1 MFIVLK
7 HLWAFSFYWSYTHLL
22 TNPVKSKERT
32 GSCSFTLAYLYW
44 FSFSVTSLDALNH
57 VCKASHLFGQ
67 YFIAPSLVLQRS
79 KAWGLVSLAGMGTL
93 LKYISWDERFALNCF
108 TAASVSWSPVIFLTS
123 ERIWVKKKRHG
134 FKCFSCSFCSMVLKK
149 VAPIWIKFRAKTYN
163 ENEQHQVTTSSYTQ
177 VNRIKKM
184 AIGDDHTYSATTAR
198 VVPEEIH
205 GKY

>member
-123 ERIWVKKKRHG
+123 ERIWVKKKKTWFQMLFLFFLFHG
-134 FKCFSCSFCSMVLKK
+134 FKESRPDLNKISS
-149 VAPIWIKFRAKTYN
+149 
-163 ENEQHQVTTSSYTQ
+163 ENVQWKWAASSHD
-177 VNRIKKM
+177 VI
-184 AIGDDHTYSATTAR
+184 IHT
-198 VVPEEIH
+198 
-205 GKY
+205 GQ